1 MRMTDSKLKN
11 LGTLELTQKLSER
24 IKTQQNLLIR
34 QQQHVDTLR
43 QEHQQLK
50 QQVEQGRSQIF
61 IDNQNQDIMTST
73 SELPITQET
82 STLVQTKLP
91 ETTSS
96 LVAEPVTSE
105 SVTFESVTSGQV
117 VPEIT
122 AAERKKAKS
131 RAANRAAVELICETY
146 PQTFCFAKPRP
157 LKIGIQEDLV
167 ADGKL
172 SQTKIKRGLAS
183 YVRAFGYLKSQ
194 TDAAPRINLL
204 GEAQGAVTADEA
216 AHALTKL
223 PAPRKPNKPR
233 PSAKKRPE
241 QVYSKPKRTEAPKSH
256 KPQPKI
262 EKAPSPFDG
271 LNEGQRMA
279 TKLDLLIKKNK

>member
-1 MRMTDSKLKN
+1 MSDFKLSN
-11 LGTLELTQKLSER
+11 LGVLELTQKLSER
-24 IKTQQNLLIR
+24 IINQQKFLV
-34 QQQHVDTLR
+34 QA
-43 QEHQQLK
+43 QL
-50 QQVEQGRSQIF
+50 QVEALRREHLQLQKRCEQIPSQAFTGNEI
-61 IDNQNQDIMTST
+61 QDIMTSI
-73 SELPITQET
+73 SELPITET
-82 STLVQTKLP
+82 SPVKAQAELLEASSPVEP
-91 ETTSS
+91 E
-96 LVAEPVTSE
+96 
-105 SVTFESVTSGQV
+105 QV
-117 VPEIT
+117 VTELS

-131 RAANRAAVELICETY
+131 RAANRAAVELLCETY
-146 PQTFCFAKPRP
+146 PQTFSFAKPRP

-194 TDAAPRINLL
+194 TDAAPRIKVV
-204 GEAQGAVTADEA
+204 GEAEGAVTADEA

-241 QVYSKPKRTEAPKSH
+241 HANSKPKQSAQPKGRKVEA
-256 KPQPKI
+256 KI

-271 LNEGQRMA
+271 LSEGQRMA
-279 TKLDLLIKKNK
+279 SKLDLLLNKH

>member
-1 MRMTDSKLKN
+1 MIDSKLTN
-11 LGTLELTQKLSER
+11 MDTLERTQQLSER
-24 IKTQQNLLIR
+24 IKNQQKILVQS
-34 QQQHVDTLR
+34 QQQVKALR
-43 QEHQQLK
+43 QEHSQLK
-50 QQVEQGRSQIF
+50 QQVENNRSQILT
-61 IDNQNQDIMTST
+61 DNQNQDIMTST
-73 SELPITQET
+73 SELPTTEISPASVQSVPAET
-82 STLVQTKLP
+82 ISSIVP
-91 ETTSS
+91 E
-96 LVAEPVTSE
+96 PI
-105 SVTFESVTSGQV
+105 
-117 VPEIT
+117 VPEIS
-122 AAERKKAKS
+122 AADRKKAKS

-204 GEAQGAVTADEA
+204 GEAEGAVTADEA

-233 PSAKKRPE
+233 PSVRKRPD
-241 QVYSKPKRTEAPKSH
+241 QVHSKPKKSAQPKDQKPEA
-256 KPQPKI
+256 KI

-279 TKLDLLIKKNK
+279 SKLDLLLSKNKK

>member
-1 MRMTDSKLKN
+1 MIDSKLTN
-11 LGTLELTQKLSER
+11 MDTLELTQQLSER
-24 IKTQQNLLIR
+24 IKNQQKILVQS
-34 QQQHVDTLR
+34 QQQVKALR
-43 QEHQQLK
+43 QEHSQLK
-50 QQVEQGRSQIF
+50 QQVENNRSQILT
-61 IDNQNQDIMTST
+61 DNQNQDIMTST

-96 LVAEPVTSE
+96 LVAEPVTS
-105 SVTFESVTSGQV
+105 ESVTSGQV

-279 TKLDLLIKKNK
+279 TKLDLLLKKNK

>member
-1 MRMTDSKLKN
+1 MRMIDSKLTN
-11 LGTLELTQKLSER
+11 IGTLELTQKLLER
-24 IKTQQNLLIR
+24 IKKQQNVLL
-34 QQQHVDTLR
+34 QQQQQLDALK
-43 QEHQQLK
+43 QEHMQLT
-50 QQVEQGRSQIF
+50 QLVEQNYNQIF
-61 IDNQNQDIMTST
+61 TDNQNQDIMTST
-73 SELPITQET
+73 SGLPTTQASLTPVPAEI
-82 STLVQTKLP
+82 S

-96 LVAEPVTSE
+96 IVPEPVTE
-105 SVTFESVTSGQV
+105 PIT
-117 VPEIT
+117 PEAISPENS

-204 GEAQGAVTADEA
+204 GEAEGAVTADEA

-223 PAPRKPNKPR
+223 PARRKSSKPR

-241 QVYSKPKRTEAPKSH
+241 QVYSKPKRSEPAKER
-256 KPQPKI
+256 KPEPKI

-279 TKLDLLIKKNK
+279 SKLDLLLNKNKT

>member
-1 MRMTDSKLKN
+1 MTDSKLKN

-82 STLVQTKLP
+82 STLVQTELP

-96 LVAEPVTSE
+96 LVAEPVISE
-105 SVTFESVTSGQV
+105 SATSGQV
-117 VPEIT
+117 VHEIT
-122 AAERKKAKS
+122 AAQRNKAKS

>member
-1 MRMTDSKLKN
+1 
-11 LGTLELTQKLSER
+11 
-24 IKTQQNLLIR
+24 
-34 QQQHVDTLR
+34 
-43 QEHQQLK
+43 
-50 QQVEQGRSQIF
+50 
-61 IDNQNQDIMTST
+61 MTST

-82 STLVQTKLP
+82 STLVQTELP

-105 SVTFESVTSGQV
+105 SATSGQV

-279 TKLDLLIKKNK
+279 TKLDLLLKKNK

>member
-82 STLVQTKLP
+82 STLVQTELP

-105 SVTFESVTSGQV
+105 SATSGQV

-122 AAERKKAKS
+122 AAERKKTKS